1 MLAMEACSGQTK
13 MLILQIEI
21 LVPSTGWA
29 KIHSVPLQ
37 YGRKWFIFQQ
47 KLRHFCG
54 RLKSA
59 NQGQSAETIES
70 ICRYRKPTGP
80 QTAPVISAL
89 ANFRTLFPRY
99 SSPSSGN
106 RPPSLPLRW
115 GEGGGGK
122 ARSSSGPASKRKK
135 GTATLHWVVGWFAK
149 GNISTQFLPFGKPS
163 PSRAEKFQVED
174 AGLGRKTIM
183 FNDRR

>member
-1 MLAMEACSGQTK
+1 MLAMVACSGQTK

-37 YGRKWFIFQQ
+37 YGRKWFFFQQ

-70 ICRYRKPTGP
+70 NRRYRKPTGP
-80 QTAPVISAL
+80 QTASVISAL

-115 GEGGGGK
+115 K

-149 GNISTQFLPFGKPS
+149 GNMSTQSLPFGKPS

-174 AGLGRKTIM
+174 AGHGRKTIM